1 MVCKKKGKDERKE
14 EGWTKYRRNWVKKK
28 SGGGPPDLSGA
39 VSRDGCPRLKVLQ
52 VPSKK
57 NACSTPTNV
66 CRMKIHING
75 YVRIMFQRGE
85 LSLDCIL
92 ECVFF
97 KDRSYQ
103 VKKERRDR
111 RPSCLMNHELV
122 WHHGSP
128 YVR

>member
-1 MVCKKKGKDERKE
+1 MRQKGKR
-14 EGWTKYRRNWVKKK
+14 GAVKKK
-28 SGGGPPDLSGA
+28 IKIWWWTAGFIRCGVEGWVSSLKGPS
-39 VSRDGCPRLKVLQ
+39 ST
-52 VPSKK
+52 KK